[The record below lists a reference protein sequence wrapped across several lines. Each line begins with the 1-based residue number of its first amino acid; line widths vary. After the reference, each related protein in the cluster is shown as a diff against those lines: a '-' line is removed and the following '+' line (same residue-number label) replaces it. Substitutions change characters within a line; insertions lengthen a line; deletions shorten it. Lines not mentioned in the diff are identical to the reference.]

1 MSKVKLLLASMLLV
15 FAVGA
20 IAAASASAQAEF
32 KLGEREGKQ
41 LASDEFAEEAHVKS
55 NLKLEG
61 EKEPT
66 IECSKMQ
73 IDDGVVTNDSPEA
86 TIKSLHFDGCV
97 DKSEETCEVP
107 TIETVALKDTLHEDG
122 EKGDTDETFEP
133 KSGKEFAHFK
143 LKSKEGKGCSE
154 TNELK
159 IDGKFTS
166 KKEDNESPEDEH
178 KLGIGVTSS
187 SKELEYGDQL
197 RFGGFSINFGWG
209 MVINVFWF
217 LFG

>member
-1 MSKVKLLLASMLLV
+1 MSKVKLMLASMLLV

-20 IAAASASAQAEF
+20 IGAASASAQAEF

-41 LASDEFAEEAHVKS
+41 LTTDEFAEEAHVKS

-73 IDDGVVTNDSPEA
+73 IDDGVVTNNSPEA

-97 DKSEETCEVP
+97 DVSEKTCEVP
-107 TIETVALKDTLHEDG
+107 TIETAALKDTLHEDG

-133 KSGKEFAHFK
+133 KSGTELAHFK
-143 LKSKEGKGCSE
+143 LKGAECKEAS
-154 TNELK
+154 ELK
-159 IDGKFTS
+159 IKGKFTS
-166 KKEDNESPEDEH
+166 KKEDNEAPEDEH